1 MIKWTENINKQADRS
16 IYEFLNRNICT
27 EDGTYQKLNF
37 LYKVFKKNA
46 CKNINDYNTEM

>member
-27 EDGTYQKLNF
+27 EKLNF
-37 LYKVFKKNA
+37 PYKVFKKNA